1 MSTNHKKTTKTQK
14 NTTKV
19 SQNNTGN
26 DESFIDLVRKICEM
40 IDVNYTDLVKET
52 EERLDI
58 WCTIGIKKPHGKY
71 AIAGANAGR
80 EYGYKNRGN
89 IEALNKINDF
99 NWIKKQYDRL

>member
-1 MSTNHKKTTKTQK
+1 MLMPQVSNVTAFNTDPYNTWKSAFRECTKLSSKIIDNQK
-14 NTTKV
+14 N
-19 SQNNTGN
+19 
-26 DESFIDLVRKICEM
+26 E
-40 IDVNYTDLVKET
+40 ET
-52 EERLDI
+52 EKRLDI
-58 WCTIGIKKPHGKY
+58 WCTIGIEKPHGKY